1 MNKFKSW
8 KEPSPR
14 GLVLAVLGVVTLG
27 VAVLSVAVSYQIL
40 EPKFGAWAVPTVG
53 ALDAL
58 WVVFQATEVLAGNNR
73 RRVRRVQYAGLAL
86 TAVNAGIPT
95 WDLLL
100 NRTDGSGF
108 DLAVVLTPIAIVAT
122 KSAWWIALPALGRP
136 MSAGT
141 RQALAEK
148 RQTVADRLEE
158 MEADAAHRIE
168 LLEVARE
175 LEQRVAR
182 AEAAYRRSVL
192 RTQES
197 MTKRLHKQA
206 EATAKTV
213 ADKALPDAVAAIRLP
228 ELESWTPGALAL
240 PGPAGRDGSGTASS
254 TDTGGGHT
262 PVTQASAGEQ
272 GEPSHQSED
281 PSHPAAQTVTLT
293 EIAAVTGVPVPVPG
307 EQLTNSQL
315 GVVLRHLR
323 YSKEPPL
330 SYRQAVRSFREAG
343 FVGSEERVRQEWGA
357 LMSNEDKT
365 EASEASDDDAE
376 EEAAGA

>member
-1 MNKFKSW
+1 MSKFKSW
-8 KEPSPR
+8 SRPTPR

-40 EPKFGAWAVPTVG
+40 EPAFGGWAVPTVF

-58 WVVFQATEVLAGNNR
+58 WVVVQATEVLAGNNGR
-73 RRVRRVQYAGLAL
+73 RARRVRWAGLAL
-86 TAVNAGIPT
+86 TAVNAAIPT
-95 WDLLL
+95 AELLL
-100 NRTDGSGF
+100 RDGGHGV
-108 DLAVVLTPIAIVAT
+108 DLAAVVLTPVAIVAT
-122 KSAWWIALPALGRP
+122 KTAWWVVLPALGRP

-192 RTQES
+192 RVQES

-228 ELESWTPGALAL
+228 ELESWTPDRPAL
-240 PGPAGRDGSGTASS
+240 PGPAGRDGSGTASGAE
-254 TDTGGGHT
+254 TGGGHT
-262 PVTQASAGEQ
+262 PVTQVNGGGQ
-272 GEPSHQSED
+272 DEPSHQGED

-343 FVGSEERVRQEWGA
+343 FVGSEERVRLEWGA

-365 EASEASDDDAE
+365 EASEASEDDVE